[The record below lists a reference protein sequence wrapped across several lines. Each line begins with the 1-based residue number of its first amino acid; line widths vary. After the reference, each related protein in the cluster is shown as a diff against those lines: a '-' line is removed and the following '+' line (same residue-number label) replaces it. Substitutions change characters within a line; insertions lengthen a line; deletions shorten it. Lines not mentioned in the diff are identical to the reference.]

1 MSLRYSS
8 PAEFFK
14 DNLPKVFITVG
25 IVLVIFG
32 IFTSSAFGTIFSTSG
47 LFAGSLLVIFGF
59 LSQVGLLSVEWRS
72 INGVGT
78 VFLCVIVCFF
88 VLAAVSLV
96 FQEVS
101 YVRTARAVF
110 HGNFLPC
117 SVAYVHTNLRFVYL
131 FATGIQLGLVFLVSS
146 LVLKAYHFF
155 TR

>member
-1 MSLRYSS
+1 VLI
-8 PAEFFK
+8 A
-14 DNLPKVFITVG
+14 VG
-25 IVLVIFG
+25 IVLAIFG
-32 IFTSSAFGTIFSTSG
+32 IFTSSAFGTIFSASG

-131 FATGIQLGLVFLVSS
+131 FASQYEGCYGGCASFQLLPRIPAMECRCRLGW
-146 LVLKAYHFF
+146 
-155 TR
+155 

>member
-1 MSLRYSS
+1 MLI
-8 PAEFFK
+8 A
-14 DNLPKVFITVG
+14 VG
-25 IVLVIFG
+25 IVLAIFG
-32 IFTSSAFGTIFSTSG
+32 IFTSSAFGTIFSASG

-110 HGNFLPC
+110 HGNFLPW

-131 FATGIQLGLVFLVSS
+131 FASQYEGCYGGCASFQLLPRIPAMECRYRLGW
-146 LVLKAYHFF
+146 
-155 TR
+155 